1 MIQKFTIFLE
11 DKSFGARTNRKIE
24 LNFKLMDRS
33 AILNEISCEEQC
45 VGMMAFSPCC
55 LQILLGALL
64 SLLLTMWNT

>member
-11 DKSFGARTNRKIE
+11 DKSSDDQTIRKIK
-24 LNFKLMDRS
+24 LDFKLMDRS
-33 AILNEISCEEQC
+33 AVLNEISCEEQC